1 MTLTA
6 RVSVFFLAVLAAVL
20 MGFSGALFWL
30 TRVHLYRQV
39 DERLESAIQTL
50 AAAAEEDGPLM
61 EWEPK
66 DRRLTLGQADTIQE
80 VRWLVSGRQN
90 EVIDSS
96 PNLASNNFLADRL
109 SELENSTVS
118 VSVVQH
124 QGETWRLI
132 QRCLSSSETV
142 HSPDSPATPNSKG
155 RHPIL
160 ILTAALSLKPT
171 QATLWNLAAT
181 SITLSVGLWML
192 AALAGRWLCR
202 RALVPVTLMAQTAR
216 TMNGAHLDRRLPS
229 PDTHDELEDLSHA
242 FNDLL
247 NRLQESF
254 ERQQR
259 FTGDASHQLRTPLTS
274 MLGQMEVALRRGR
287 SADDYRHV
295 LNQVNEQA
303 GRLHQIVE
311 MLLFLARADAEAQFP
326 QGEKLYL
333 TVWLRDHL
341 KARSGHK
348 RADDLRLESSEKEPL
363 WVLAQPALLGQLVD
377 NLLDNACKYS
387 QPGSPIT
394 LRVSREEQSVL
405 LTVKDKGQG
414 ISADDIG
421 HVFEPFYRSSEMRQK
436 GIGGIGLGLSVA
448 RRIASAFGGSIEVKS
463 EPGSGTE
470 FVLRFP
476 DPTDVTHDMNSSACH
491 NGPIV
496 ENRDRMQA

>member
-1 MTLTA
+1 
-6 RVSVFFLAVLAAVL
+6 
-20 MGFSGALFWL
+20 
-30 TRVHLYRQV
+30 
-39 DERLESAIQTL
+39 
-50 AAAAEEDGPLM
+50 
-61 EWEPK
+61 
-66 DRRLTLGQADTIQE
+66 
-80 VRWLVSGRQN
+80 
-90 EVIDSS
+90 
-96 PNLASNNFLADRL
+96 
-109 SELENSTVS
+109 
-118 VSVVQH
+118 
-124 QGETWRLI
+124 
-132 QRCLSSSETV
+132 
-142 HSPDSPATPNSKG
+142 
-155 RHPIL
+155 
-160 ILTAALSLKPT
+160 
-171 QATLWNLAAT
+171 
-181 SITLSVGLWML
+181 
-192 AALAGRWLCR
+192 
-202 RALVPVTLMAQTAR
+202 MAQTAR
-216 TMNGAHLDRRLPS
+216 SMNGAHLDRRLPS

-274 MLGQMEVALRRGR
+274 MLGQIEVALRRGR

-295 LNQVNEQA
+295 LNQVSEQA

-333 TVWLRDHL
+333 TVWLGDHL

-476 DPTDVTHDMNSSACH
+476 DPTDVTHDMNSSDCH

-496 ENRDRMQA
+496 ENRDRIQA

>member
-1 MTLTA
+1 
-6 RVSVFFLAVLAAVL
+6 
-20 MGFSGALFWL
+20 
-30 TRVHLYRQV
+30 
-39 DERLESAIQTL
+39 
-50 AAAAEEDGPLM
+50 
-61 EWEPK
+61 
-66 DRRLTLGQADTIQE
+66 
-80 VRWLVSGRQN
+80 
-90 EVIDSS
+90 
-96 PNLASNNFLADRL
+96 
-109 SELENSTVS
+109 
-118 VSVVQH
+118 
-124 QGETWRLI
+124 
-132 QRCLSSSETV
+132 
-142 HSPDSPATPNSKG
+142 
-155 RHPIL
+155 
-160 ILTAALSLKPT
+160 
-171 QATLWNLAAT
+171 
-181 SITLSVGLWML
+181 
-192 AALAGRWLCR
+192 
-202 RALVPVTLMAQTAR
+202 
-216 TMNGAHLDRRLPS
+216 MNGAHLDRRLPS

-287 SADDYRHV
+287 SAEDYRHV
-295 LNQVNEQA
+295 LKQVNEQA

-311 MLLFLARADAEAQFP
+311 MLLFLARPDAEAQFP

-333 TVWLRDHL
+333 IVWLGDHL
-341 KARSGHK
+341 KAWSGHN
-348 RADDLRLESSEKEPL
+348 RAADLRLESSEKEPL

-405 LTVKDKGQG
+405 LAVKDKGRG

-421 HVFEPFYRSSEMRQK
+421 HVFEPFYRSSEVRQK

-448 RRIASAFGGSIEVKS
+448 RRIANALGGSIEVKS

-476 DPTDVTHDMNSSACH
+476 DPTGLTGDINSSVCQ

-496 ENRDRMQA
+496 ENGDRIQA